1 MLCVKEIYKK
11 YGDIKALDGL
21 SFEAN
26 KGEIVGIIGPNG
38 AGKTTLFRII
48 AGLIKKYKGSISIN
62 NKTSFFKTLEFVSY
76 LPEEPKFREEFN
88 VNQLFKTHALLYRVK
103 KDQIYKQKPELIKLF
118 NLGSCIK
125 QPLSTLSKGNRK
137 RAYFMAALANL
148 NKSDLLLLDEPF
160 DGIDPEKRVRIR
172 RYLKT
177 LKNKIILLSSHT
189 LFDVEKIAD
198 RVILIK
204 DGKKYKEIKDI
215 EPTKLEDEF
224 MKMVEGKNE

>member
-1 MLCVKEIYKK
+1 M
-11 YGDIKALDGL
+11 
-21 SFEAN
+21 
-26 KGEIVGIIGPNG
+26 
-38 AGKTTLFRII
+38 
-48 AGLIKKYKGSISIN
+48 
-62 NKTSFFKTLEFVSY
+62 
-76 LPEEPKFREEFN
+76 
-88 VNQLFKTHALLYRVK
+88 LYRVK